1 MKRTFA
7 GKLIAASVLSMALAG
22 GLAAQQP
29 TAPATAANAPA
40 AAANVPIA
48 GKATLGVAIAEE
60 SIVAT
65 GWRASKLLHADVYN
79 DQNQKI
85 GKIDDFV
92 VTPDGKLSVAVV
104 EVGGFLG
111 LGAHKVAIP
120 VEQFGQVAP
129 KVTLKGATKEALKAL
144 PEFKYVG

>member
-29 TAPATAANAPA
+29 TAPA

-65 GWRASKLLHADVYN
+65 GWRASKLMHADVYN
-79 DQNQKI
+79 EQNQKI

-111 LGAHKVAIP
+111 LAAHKVAIP

>member
-1 MKRTFA
+1 MKRTIA
-7 GKLIAASVLSMALAG
+7 GKLIAASVVGLALAG

-29 TAPATAANAPA
+29 ANQATAANVP
-40 AAANVPIA
+40 AANVPIA
-48 GKATLGVAIAEE
+48 GKATLGVAVAEE
-60 SIVAT
+60 AIVAT
-65 GWRASKLLHADVYN
+65 GWRASKLMHADVYN

-85 GKIDDFV
+85 GRIDDFV

-104 EVGGFLG
+104 DVGGFLG

-129 KVTLKGATKEALKAL
+129 KVTLKGATKETLKAL